1 MVSYCVDLMSV
12 YSITF
17 SKHVL
22 LRSIKFFRKA
32 IFWRNLMIQKSNTL
46 YCILFPE
53 RCLFWVVTF
62 SKDATCYSIY
72 LFRRTP
78 FLQDTFS
85 EELIFHTDLFVKWAL
100 VNVQFKF
107 ESSFL
112 CIYYCSKSHH
122 RCLNK
127 VSWLN
132 NVHWSCYFLMKLL
145 FE

>member
-1 MVSYCVDLMSV
+1 MM
-12 YSITF
+12 
-17 SKHVL
+17 
-22 LRSIKFFRKA
+22 
-32 IFWRNLMIQKSNTL
+32 QK
-46 YCILFPE
+46 
-53 RCLFWVVTF
+53 RC
-62 SKDATCYSIY
+62 

-78 FLQDTFS
+78 LNTFS

-100 VNVQFKF
+100 VNVQFKI

-132 NVHWSCYFLMKLL
+132 IGVHWSCYFFDEATL
-145 FE
+145 